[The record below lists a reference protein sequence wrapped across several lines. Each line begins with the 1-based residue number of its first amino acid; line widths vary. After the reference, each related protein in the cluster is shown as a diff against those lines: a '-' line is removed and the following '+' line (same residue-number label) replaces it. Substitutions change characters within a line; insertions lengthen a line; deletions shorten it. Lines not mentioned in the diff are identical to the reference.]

1 MCEMSPA
8 MSCFPQAA
16 VPQQRLRTPETMP
29 LKRDVA

>member
-16 VPQQRLRTPETMP
+16 VPQHLRTPEKMP